1 MDAGRL
7 THRAQEHRS
16 YSQLAMPSE
25 DHDLELSPLSG
36 PVMREG
42 VTVLVYIYRFAGTDE
57 GWTLEVVD
65 HEDGSTVW
73 EGAFDT
79 DVEAYEA
86 FEQCIQEDGIRT
98 FTEDAPTRH

>member
-1 MDAGRL
+1 M
-7 THRAQEHRS
+7 S
-16 YSQLAMPSE
+16 SE
-25 DHDLELSPLSG
+25 DHDIEPSPLSG

-42 VTVLVYIYRFAGTDE
+42 VTVWVYIYRFADTDE

-73 EGAFDT
+73 EGSFDT

-86 FEQCIQEDGIRT
+86 FEQCIREDGIRT
-98 FTEDAPTRH
+98 FTEYAPTRH

>member
-1 MDAGRL
+1 M
-7 THRAQEHRS
+7 
-16 YSQLAMPSE
+16 
-25 DHDLELSPLSG
+25 
-36 PVMREG
+36 
-42 VTVLVYIYRFAGTDE
+42 
-57 GWTLEVVD
+57 VD